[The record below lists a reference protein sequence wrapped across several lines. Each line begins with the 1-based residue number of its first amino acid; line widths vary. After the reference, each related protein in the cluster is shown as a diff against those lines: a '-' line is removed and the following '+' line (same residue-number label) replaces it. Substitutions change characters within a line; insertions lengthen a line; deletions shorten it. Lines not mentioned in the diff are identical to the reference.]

1 MPPALHPQAL
11 IRLGVLSL
19 LALGVGQA
27 VAQTTPEPITPTSTN
42 PAPPVTARA
51 GTLKAVQGEVVIV
64 GQGNARRPATP
75 GAALFVRDR
84 LVSGPQ
90 SGASVV
96 LRDGTGITLGP
107 SSQID
112 FTVFAFDSTTQ
123 RGSLL
128 VHVLEGSIRVA
139 TGLLARFS
147 PELFKV
153 TTPTSVVGVRGTDF
167 IVETPAK
174 P

>member
-1 MPPALHPQAL
+1 MPPASHPQAFA
-11 IRLGVLSL
+11 RLGVLSL
-19 LALGVGQA
+19 LMLGVGQA
-27 VAQTTPEPITPTSTN
+27 AAQASPDPTSPTSAA
-42 PAPPVTARA
+42 PASPVTARA
-51 GTLKAVQGEVVIV
+51 GTLKAVQGEVIIV

-75 GAALFVRDR
+75 GAAIYVRDR
-84 LVSGPQ
+84 LLSGPQ

-167 IVETPAK
+167 IVETPVK